1 MFKSKYFNLGR
12 VVCTDTVINET
23 KNDKRFAL
31 EITDAIMRYCN
42 KDWGNLCDDDK
53 KRNDDALKCLENL
66 YLLAAYTTCKGK
78 IYIITNRK
86 SEIAGD
92 NVTTILF
99 SYEY

>member
-1 MFKSKYFNLGR
+1 MFNSEYFALGQ
-12 VVCTDTVINET
+12 VVCTNTIIQAT

-31 EITDAIMRYCN
+31 EIADAIMRYCN
-42 KDWGNLCDDDK
+42 KDWGNLCAEDK
-53 KRNDDALKCLENL
+53 KRNDDALKYSKDP
-66 YLLAAYTTCKGK
+66 YLLASYTTCKGK

-92 NVTTILF
+92 NATTIMF

>member
-12 VVCTDTVINET
+12 VVCTNTIINEA

-31 EITDAIMRYCN
+31 EIADAIMRYCN
-42 KDWGNLCDDDK
+42 KDWGNLCARDK
-53 KRNDDALKCLENL
+53 KRNDDVLKYSKDL
-66 YLLAAYTTCKGK
+66 YLLASYMTCNGK

-92 NVTTILF
+92 NATTIMF